1 MSPCVAHPICA
12 KNSAHVAAVC
22 MLGHESCIAMQYAVV
37 RVEWPSVVQQW
48 GLIQSS
54 LLSCSARCIAKPAQ
68 VPSLACLPDGKNL
81 QGSQHTLLQQGTS
94 APLPCLPWQ
103 QHCTG
108 PAAARLAVSA
118 EVGDITYEDIG
129 YKYQVVHHKL
139 FQLSSCLLGPS

>member
-1 MSPCVAHPICA
+1 MSPCFAHPICA
-12 KNSAHVAAVC
+12 KTVHMWQPCACWAMKAVQPCNMLLSKLNGLGSA
-22 MLGHESCIAMQYAVV
+22 AMG
-37 RVEWPSVVQQW
+37 S
-48 GLIQSS
+48 IQSS

-68 VPSLACLPDGKNL
+68 VPSLACLPDGTNL
-81 QGSQHTLLQQGTS
+81 QGSQQTLLQQGTS

-108 PAAARLAVSA
+108 PATARLAVSA
-118 EVGDITYEDIG
+118 EIGDITYENIG